1 MNFTDS
7 PYEKM
12 MKEIPRPIGGG
23 SLQDLPATVSAVRG
37 GAGNGFGRCGKSRPM
52 LGVRPTRSDR
62 CGGSLPV
69 TSGGRSG
76 DW

>member
-12 MKEIPRPIGGG
+12 MKEIPAPIGRRF
-23 SLQDLPATVSAVRG
+23 PARPAATVSAVRG